1 MTEIRLDDEPVRGG
15 IRPVRL
21 LMTVLV
27 LLALIFAASRW
38 YAATVSIP
46 RYCAQPEISL
56 QRLAAV
62 LTDHRP
68 AGNGPRR
75 DYVIAAKLG
84 FLLPAK
90 ADESAADYL
99 LRLRKHLERTCG

>member
-1 MTEIRLDDEPVRGG
+1 MRLV
-15 IRPVRL
+15 
-21 LMTVLV
+21 MAVLV
-27 LLALIFAASRW
+27 LLALIFSASRW

-62 LTDHRP
+62 LSEDKP
-68 AGNGPRR
+68 AGNGSRR
-75 DYVIAAKLG
+75 DYIIAAKLG

-90 ADESAADYL
+90 ADESDSAYL
-99 LRLRKHLERTCG
+99 LRLREHLERACG